1 MDFQLIIN
9 NFLVILQGLD
19 ETLILI
25 FLSLILGFF
34 ISIPFALARVSSI
47 KVLSQSIYYYI
58 FVIRGT
64 PLLVQIYLIYFG
76 LGSIKAVRESFLWI
90 LLKEP
95 FWCGVIALVINTVA
109 YTTEIFR
116 GGIQSVNKGQIESC
130 KSLGMNKFTM
140 YFKIIL
146 PCAFRQALPAYG
158 NEMILMV
165 KATSLISLTT
175 YMEMTGIAR
184 SIMYKTFAPVEA
196 FIAAG
201 SIYLFLNF
209 LVVQLI
215 KFLEWKY
222 NPHLRIK
229 TKGLYDCKMNSLLG
243 LLIQIIDLYQLVL
256 IVYIIV
262 TWLIAFNI
270 INTTNRFVYS
280 IMEILYRLSE
290 PSLRL
295 VRRYV
300 PTFGNID
307 ISPII
312 VFLLLWFL
320 QSLLIEYWP
329 R

>member
-1 MDFQLIIN
+1 MDIYLIIN
-9 NFLVILQGLD
+9 NFFTILNGLD

-25 FLSLILGFF
+25 FLSLILGFI
-34 ISIPFALARVSSI
+34 ISIPFALGRVSSI
-47 KVLSQSIYYYI
+47 KILSQSIYYYI

-76 LGSIKAVRESFLWI
+76 LGSIKAVRESFFWI

-95 FWCGVIALVINTVA
+95 FWCGVIALVINNVA

-116 GGIQSVNKGQIESC
+116 GGIQSISKSQIESC
-130 KSLGMNKFTM
+130 KSLGMNRFTM
-140 YFKIIL
+140 YYKIIL

-184 SIMYKTFAPVEA
+184 KIMYTTFAPIEA

-209 LVVQLI
+209 IVVQFI

-229 TKGLYDCKMNSLLG
+229 T
-243 LLIQIIDLYQLVL
+243 
-256 IVYIIV
+256 
-262 TWLIAFNI
+262 
-270 INTTNRFVYS
+270 
-280 IMEILYRLSE
+280 
-290 PSLRL
+290 
-295 VRRYV
+295 
-300 PTFGNID
+300 
-307 ISPII
+307 
-312 VFLLLWFL
+312 
-320 QSLLIEYWP
+320 
-329 R
+329 